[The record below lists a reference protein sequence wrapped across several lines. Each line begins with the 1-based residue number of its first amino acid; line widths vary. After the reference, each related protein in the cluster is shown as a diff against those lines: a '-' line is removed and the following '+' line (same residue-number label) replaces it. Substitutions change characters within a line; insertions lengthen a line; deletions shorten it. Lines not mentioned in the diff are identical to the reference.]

1 MAAARRGPRTGAD
14 RSLGS
19 DPHDGRPKSQ
29 GRRRVVARLT
39 KLSGRA
45 VREPR
50 EHGRSCSGG
59 SAPRGF
65 PSSTCPRRGV
75 EGRGVTANCGG
86 HSPPFG
92 GPGPGVLPR
101 LHRAPSSGVRPTDG
115 HGAGRGPTRPLAPC
129 CLCPR
134 EVASF
139 VSSSSGWWF
148 IKYAFTCEARREGFI
163 IVMGKPSVK
172 GTIAKALARKAK
184 IFLISIQY

>member
-1 MAAARRGPRTGAD
+1 METPGPSRSPSHENTAGRAAEV
-14 RSLGS
+14 
-19 DPHDGRPKSQ
+19 
-29 GRRRVVARLT
+29 RRR
-39 KLSGRA
+39 A
-45 VREPR
+45 VCLRRP
-50 EHGRSCSGG
+50 G
-59 SAPRGF
+59 
-65 PSSTCPRRGV
+65 PRRGM

-115 HGAGRGPTRPLAPC
+115 RGAGRGPTRPLAPC

-139 VSSSSGWWF
+139 VGSSSGWWF

-184 IFLISIQY
+184 IFLISIHY